1 MKIFAYLALFSLL
14 FFAFGFMFQKTELK
28 FSPVVDEVLELED
41 PDDLDDSGLLSYSEI
56 QAEQSDSALAKYVT
70 TLLERYHPPNAFVL
84 LMDAKSGQVLAWGQR
99 KDDKDSEY
107 PDFFKRDSFPA
118 ASLAK
123 IATAAAALESGKEP
137 QSEIPKIGRNST
149 LYKRQIFPKE
159 NYRGSMI
166 SLENA
171 FAISNNPAMGITGIE
186 LGKDKMQDVAERLGF
201 VNFNY
206 PDSGYGLAESASG
219 FTKRNM
225 VSPLQA
231 ALAIRTL
238 VFSQPGK
245 KFKKETYSGMREL
258 FLRVVENGT
267 ARRYIKKSVRSRNR
281 DSLYIGGKTGSLS
294 GDSPKGRY
302 DWFAGFAQKKNDP
315 EKAVIVVVMQA
326 HGKLR
331 YQHSTMIAGL
341 LINEWAR

>member
-1 MKIFAYLALFSLL
+1 MRIFGYLVSFFLL
-14 FFAFGFMFQKTELK
+14 FFVFGFMFKETESK
-28 FSPVVDEVLELED
+28 HCPVED
-41 PDDLDDSGLLSYSEI
+41 EI
-56 QAEQSDSALAKYVT
+56 QAEQSDSALAKYVKMI
-70 TLLERYHPPNAFVL
+70 LDRYHPPNAFIL
-84 LMDAKSGQVLAWGQR
+84 LMDAHSGQVLAWGQR
-99 KDDKDSEY
+99 KDNENSEV

-123 IATAAAALESGKEP
+123 IVTATAALESGKEL
-137 QSEIPKIGRNST
+137 QSEIPKIGRSST

-159 NYRGSMI
+159 DYKGSVI

-186 LGKDKMQDVAERLGF
+186 LGKDKMQDVAEALGF
-201 VNFNY
+201 LNFHY
-206 PDSGYGLAESASG
+206 SDSGYGLAESASG

-225 VSPLQA
+225 ASPLQV
-231 ALAIRTL
+231 ALAIKTL
-238 VFSQPGK
+238 AFSQPEN
-245 KFKKETYSGMREL
+245 KFKNETYMGIREL
-258 FLRVVENGT
+258 FLKVVSNGT
-267 ARRYIKKSVRSRNR
+267 ARRDIKKSVHSRNR
-281 DSLYIGGKTGSLS
+281 DSLYIGGKTGSLN

-302 DWFAGFAQKKNDP
+302 DWFAGFAQFKSEP

-341 LINEWAR
+341 LINEWASRKN